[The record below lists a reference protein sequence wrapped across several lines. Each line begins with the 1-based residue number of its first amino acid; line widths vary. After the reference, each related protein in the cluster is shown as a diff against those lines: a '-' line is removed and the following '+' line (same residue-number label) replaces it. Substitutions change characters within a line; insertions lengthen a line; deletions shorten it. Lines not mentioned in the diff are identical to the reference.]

1 MKFIRNVF
9 DDKFDTNGVLK
20 WKMVAAAREQR
31 VIEMRQTKSIVL
43 WKEAVGIEHK
53 RTNCHNRLF
62 CKKEW

>member
-1 MKFIRNVF
+1 MTFLRDSLN
-9 DDKFDTNGVLK
+9 DKFDTNGLLNK
-20 WKMVAAAREQR
+20 KNVAAACEQR

-53 RTNCHNRLF
+53 RMNCHNRPF